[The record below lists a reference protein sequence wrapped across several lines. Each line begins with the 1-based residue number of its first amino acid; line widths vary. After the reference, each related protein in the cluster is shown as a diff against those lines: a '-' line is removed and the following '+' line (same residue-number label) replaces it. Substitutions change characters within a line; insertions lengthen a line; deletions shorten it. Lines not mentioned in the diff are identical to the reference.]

1 MRMDPRQLIPLPR
14 RPIQESMK
22 RLSFLFFLATLSS
35 HAQMHRVA
43 RPDSVTRAVGVY
55 EWTGDLAKPTAARLI
70 PITLFLSGHF
80 EDAAIYLSTPVPLAI
95 QTGTAYELQTAGV
108 RKSFLDISYA
118 RNLRSAVVEGATT
131 YDDGWFGYGKYRPL
145 PKPKPSTQSAENGR
159 PEFASRVSLDDD
171 VKDKKDRK
179 SDDPDPE
186 RPTLQRPNPNTTAG
200 KQKAPKETSGVSQA
214 PPDPDTDPDRPSL
227 KRHASAPDASNS
239 TEGVTAAKG
248 PILADPDRPGLHRG
262 RPTGATAGELLP
274 QLSGLP
280 PDLHQMVAVSDAV
293 DRPEHDFTHHF
304 LADADRVAIIAKMQ
318 AMAKA
323 VLANP
328 ALAAQTANPTATPD
342 GKALP
347 EPAPAPAAPKATAAL
362 KTTASR
368 PGVRKRRTSV
378 PTTPAAGTTPDLL
391 DGQLSA
397 YDLSYNSTPTYI
409 FTAHTAGAG
418 AAAMYVTI
426 VAQPDLDGGLQ
437 PVMRSFTDGAHL
449 DRVPRLRFVDVVD
462 AEASNRAS
470 LLFELRAAHS
480 RQFALYR
487 ILAGRAD
494 QTFLTGSTQ

>member
-1 MRMDPRQLIPLPR
+1 
-14 RPIQESMK
+14 MK
-22 RLSFLFFLATLSS
+22 RVAFLVLAIASLTQ
-35 HAQMHRVA
+35 AQMHRVA
-43 RPDSVTRAVGVY
+43 RPDSITRAVGVY

-118 RNLRSAVVEGATT
+118 RNLRSAGVEGAPTA

-145 PKPKPSTQSAENGR
+145 PKPKPSTQSAKNGR

-186 RPTLQRPNPNTTAG
+186 RPTLQRPNSNTTAG

-214 PPDPDTDPDRPSL
+214 PPDPDSDPDRPSL
-227 KRHASAPDASNS
+227 KRHASAPDASES
-239 TEGVTAAKG
+239 TEGVTAVKG
-248 PILADPDRPGLHRG
+248 SVLGDPDRPGIHRG

-280 PDLHQMVAVSDAV
+280 PDLHQMIAVSDAV

-304 LADADRVAIIAKMQ
+304 SADADRVDIISKMQ

-342 GKALP
+342 AKALP
-347 EPAPAPAAPKATAAL
+347 EPAPAPAPAVP
-362 KTTASR
+362 KTTATRTR
-368 PGVRKRRTSV
+368 PGVRK
-378 PTTPAAGTTPDLL
+378 PHNQTTAPAAVSPDLL

-397 YDLSYNSTPTYI
+397 FDLSYNSTPTYV

-418 AAAMYVTI
+418 AAAIYVTI
-426 VAQPDLDGGLQ
+426 VAQPDLNGGLQ
-437 PVMRSFTDGAHL
+437 PVMRSYTDGAHL

-470 LLFELRAAHS
+470 LLFELRASRS

>member
-1 MRMDPRQLIPLPR
+1 MRVRPRQLVPVPR
-14 RPIQESMK
+14 RPIQDSMK
-22 RLSFLFFLATLSS
+22 RLGLFLLFATLPA

-70 PITLFLSGHF
+70 PLTLFLSGHF
-80 EDAAIYLSTPVPLAI
+80 EDAAIYLSTPVPLSI
-95 QTGTAYELQTAGV
+95 QTGTAYELQRAGV
-108 RKSFLDISYA
+108 RKAFLDISYA
-118 RNLRSAVVEGATT
+118 RNLRSAGVEGTT
-131 YDDGWFGYGKYRPL
+131 TAYDDGWFGYGKYRPL
-145 PKPKPSTQSAENGR
+145 PKPKATTQNAKNGR

-227 KRHASAPDASNS
+227 KRHSSAPDASNS
-239 TEGVTAAKG
+239 TEGVTAAKA
-248 PILADPDRPGLHRG
+248 PILSDPDRPGIHRG

-304 LADADRVAIIAKMQ
+304 LADSERADVVAKMQ

-323 VLANP
+323 VIANP
-328 ALAAQTANPTATPD
+328 TLAAQTANPTATPD
-342 GKALP
+342 GKAPP
-347 EPAPAPAAPKATAAL
+347 EPAATQATAP
-362 KTTASR
+362 KTTAARTR
-368 PGVRKRRTSV
+368 PGLRKPGSPVVTV
-378 PTTPAAGTTPDLL
+378 PEVGVSPALL

-397 YDLSYNSTPTYI
+397 FDLSYNSTPTYV

-418 AAAMYVTI
+418 AAAMYVTV
-426 VAQPDLDGGLQ
+426 VAQPDLNGGLQ
-437 PVMRSFTDGAHL
+437 PVMRSYTDGAHL
-449 DRVPRLRFVDVVD
+449 DRVPRLRLVDAVD

-470 LLFELRAAHS
+470 LLFELRASHS

>member
-1 MRMDPRQLIPLPR
+1 MRTYRRQLIPLPR

-22 RLSFLFFLATLSS
+22 RLSFLFLLATLPSQ
-35 HAQMHRVA
+35 AQMHRVA

-70 PITLFLSGHF
+70 PISLFLSGHF

-118 RNLRSAVVEGATT
+118 RNLRSAGVEGATA

-145 PKPKPSTQSAENGR
+145 PKPRPSTQNAKNGR

-342 GKALP
+342 GKAPP
-347 EPAPAPAAPKATAAL
+347 EPAPAPTTAAPK
-362 KTTASR
+362 TTAPR
-368 PGVRKRRTSV
+368 PSTRKRRTSA
-378 PTTPAAGTTPDLL
+378 PATPAVGNTPDLL

-397 YDLSYNSTPTYI
+397 FDLSYNSTPTYI

-437 PVMRSFTDGAHL
+437 PVMRSFTDGVHL